1 MSDPKRLFR
10 VRSYDPAA
18 PLDDGTPRYATR
30 WYVQQPRAQAFRD
43 WNLAVGR
50 RVELVTFTM
59 YREDGDHLDDDELLA
74 ALRAITR
81 QLPRLSPR
89 RRALVSK
96 AITPALRR
104 AAREAKR

>member
-10 VRSYDPAA
+10 VRTYDPAA
-18 PLDDGTPRYATR
+18 PNDDGTPRYLTR
-30 WYVQQPRAQAFRD
+30 WYQQRPRAQAFRD
-43 WNLAVGR
+43 WNVTVGR
-50 RVELVTFTM
+50 RAELTTFTIE
-59 YREDGDHLDDDELLA
+59 RDDAEILDDDELLA
-74 ALRAITR
+74 ALRALVR
-81 QLPRLSPR
+81 LLPRLSPR